1 MEPSSGHTGET
12 GRARRLRGRTPAES
26 GWPGGA
32 FRLLR
37 RSRVERPGDPGTRRP
52 GADTR
57 PVREPGA
64 RTAPSP
70 GSTRQAG
77 HPRPEA
83 RFGGKNAGLAPDS
96 GSTVAPELLRALLTI
111 GFGALAGGLTNTLAV
126 WMLFHPHE
134 PPRLG
139 RRRLRLFHGAIPKN
153 QGRLAEAAGRTVRE
167 RLLSDEDLTAILS
180 NREFRDAFDRRLERF
195 LSELL
200 DTERGSVRESL
211 PEAAADSADRLL
223 DEAGALLAGQLLDWV
238 DSPRF
243 EEAAAESLRGLRD
256 RIAGRPAGE
265 VLTPAGREDFAAIV
279 AEWAGSYVHGD
290 TFRNSV
296 ERQVDAAFDRLLDD
310 SRTLGD
316 ILPDPLAASLERM
329 LAAYLP
335 AGVRKLGGIL
345 EDPDAREHLE
355 SVVHGLFR
363 RFLGDLR
370 LHQRIVA
377 RLVVTEGTL
386 ERVFETLEQEGPEH
400 LSELLLDPAVQAATA
415 RHASDILEELLRRP
429 AASLLGESGDAAR
442 ARARAALADWIV
454 PAARDPAVGEF
465 LSSRI
470 RHAASGPVGESWS
483 HLLRGIP
490 SDRMRGAVVS
500 LARSDTARASYPAL
514 LGGLLR
520 ALLDIPVGRPAEW
533 LAPDAAARARRVL
546 SDPLWRWI
554 RTQIPGIVETLDVGR
569 RVEEKVRAYPAAKLE
584 EVVRRITAR
593 ELRVIVRLGYVLGA
607 AIGGILVAVTAAVG

>member
-1 MEPSSGHTGET
+1 M
-12 GRARRLRGRTPAES
+12 
-26 GWPGGA
+26 
-32 FRLLR
+32 
-37 RSRVERPGDPGTRRP
+37 
-52 GADTR
+52 
-57 PVREPGA
+57 
-64 RTAPSP
+64 
-70 GSTRQAG
+70 
-77 HPRPEA
+77 
-83 RFGGKNAGLAPDS
+83 
-96 GSTVAPELLRALLTI
+96 APELLRALLTI

-153 QGRLAEAAGRTVRE
+153 QGLLAEAAGRTVRE

-200 DTERGSVRESL
+200 DTERGSLRESL
-211 PEAAADSADRLL
+211 SEAATDTADRLL
-223 DEAGALLAGQLLDWV
+223 DEAGALLAGQLIHWV
-238 DSPRF
+238 ESAHF
-243 EEAAAESLRGLRD
+243 EEVAADALRGLRD

-265 VLTPAGREDFAAIV
+265 FLTPAGKENLAALV
-279 AEWAGSYVHGD
+279 AEWAVGYVHGD

-296 ERQVDAAFDRLLDD
+296 ERQVDAALDRLLRD

-316 ILPDPLAASLERM
+316 LLPDGIAVSFERM
-329 LAAYLP
+329 LAGYLP

-345 EDPDAREHLE
+345 EDPGAREHLE
-355 SVVHGLFR
+355 SAVHGLFQ

-377 RLVVTEGTL
+377 RLVVTDETL

-415 RHASDILEELLRRP
+415 RHASDILQELLRQP
-429 AASLLGESGDAAR
+429 AASLLGEPGEESRG
-442 ARARAALADWIV
+442 RARAALSDWIV
-454 PAARDPAVGEF
+454 ATARDPALEAF
-465 LSSRI
+465 LTSRI
-470 RHAASGPVGESWS
+470 RHAASGTAGGSWS
-483 HLLRGIP
+483 NLLRAIP
-490 SDRMRGAVVS
+490 SDRVCSAAIS
-500 LARSDTARASYPAL
+500 LARSDAAHAAYPAF
-514 LGGLLR
+514 LGRLLR
-520 ALLDIPVGRPAEW
+520 TLLDIPVGRPAEW
-533 LAPDAAARARRVL
+533 LAPDAAARARRAL

-584 EVVRRITAR
+584 EVVRRVTAR

-607 AIGGILVAVTAAVG
+607 AIGGILVVVTAAVG

>member
-1 MEPSSGHTGET
+1 M
-12 GRARRLRGRTPAES
+12 
-26 GWPGGA
+26 
-32 FRLLR
+32 
-37 RSRVERPGDPGTRRP
+37 
-52 GADTR
+52 
-57 PVREPGA
+57 
-64 RTAPSP
+64 
-70 GSTRQAG
+70 
-77 HPRPEA
+77 
-83 RFGGKNAGLAPDS
+83 
-96 GSTVAPELLRALLTI
+96 APELLRALLTI

-139 RRRLRLFHGAIPKN
+139 RRRFRIFHGAIPKN

-200 DTERGSVRESL
+200 ETERAALRESL
-211 PEAAADSADRLL
+211 PESTVNTADRLL
-223 DEAGALLAGQLLDWV
+223 DEAGALLAGQLLNWV

-243 EEAAAESLRGLRD
+243 EEATAEWLRGLPD
-256 RIAGRPAGE
+256 RIASRAAGE
-265 VLTPAGREDFAAIV
+265 FLTPAGRENLAALV
-279 AEWAGSYVHGD
+279 AEWAGSHVHSD
-290 TFRNSV
+290 TFREIV
-296 ERQVDAAFDRLLDD
+296 ERQVDAALDRLLDD

-316 ILPDPLAASLERM
+316 VLPDTVAVSLERV
-329 LAAYLP
+329 LAGYLP
-335 AGVRKLGGIL
+335 AGVRRLGGIL

-355 SVVHGLFR
+355 SVVHDLFR

-377 RLVVTEGTL
+377 RLVITDGTL
-386 ERVFETLEQEGPEH
+386 DRVFETLEQEGPEH

-415 RHASDILEELLRRP
+415 RHASDILQELLRRP
-429 AASLLGESGDAAR
+429 AASLLGEPGDEAR
-442 ARARAALADWIV
+442 GRARAALADWIV
-454 PAARDPAVGEF
+454 AAARDPALGEF

-483 HLLRGIP
+483 HLLRGVP
-490 SDRMRGAVVS
+490 SDRMCSAAVS
-500 LARSDTARASYPAL
+500 IARSDTARASYPAL
-514 LGGLLR
+514 FGGLLR
-520 ALLDIPVGRPAEW
+520 TLLDIPVGRPAEW
-533 LAPDAAARARRVL
+533 LEPDAAARARRAL

-554 RTQIPGIVETLDVGR
+554 QTQIPGIVETLDVGR

-584 EVVRRITAR
+584 EVVRRVTAR